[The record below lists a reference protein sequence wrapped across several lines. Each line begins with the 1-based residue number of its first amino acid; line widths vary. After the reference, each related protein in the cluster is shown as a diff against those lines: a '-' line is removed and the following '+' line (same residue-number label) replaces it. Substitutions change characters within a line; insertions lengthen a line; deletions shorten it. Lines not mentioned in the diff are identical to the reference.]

1 VTATPTPTSGAV
13 IQFKYLQGMVNYP
26 YERNITITFSPDHTY
41 ILDFQDTLPEE
52 VVSRKL
58 MIDSVVNGMP
68 NSGLN
73 AINFNK
79 RLADSYALNGSGS
92 FSLNTINFVFTGSAQ
107 TNTNDTIYLDVSS
120 FVDTTP
126 TGFATETANIYSA
139 NYYNPPYDV
148 YLLEINSNNSG
159 TDSLITFDY
168 AGNNQIYGNT
178 IPYSINGVPGTFSGG
193 SNFNFGLVTSSF
205 IAGVVVQPGYSY
217 FDFTPNITIPIDTI
231 QYRGTGEYTVTIT

>member
-1 VTATPTPTSGAV
+1 MAKFEFDNPSGSAYFF
-13 IQFKYLQGMVNYP
+13 I
-26 YERNITITFSPDHTY
+26 ETITTSSFYTGKTPKYMEGTWDVNGVKSY
-41 ILDFQDTLPEE
+41 AGVILDMSIP
-52 VVSRKL
+52 S
-58 MIDSVVNGMP
+58 
-68 NSGLN
+68 
-73 AINFNK
+73 A
-79 RLADSYALNGSGS
+79 SYALNGSSS
-92 FSLNTINFVFTGSAQ
+92 FSINTINFVFTGSAQ
-107 TNTNDTIYLDVSS
+107 INTNDTIYLDVSS
-120 FVDTTP
+120 FVDATP

-193 SNFNFGLVTSSF
+193 SNYNFGLVTSSF

-231 QYRGTGEYTVTIT
+231 QYRGTGEYTVTIS